1 MWKIKNIKLEIIF
14 ITLGN
19 IEVLRMAYVIQ
30 NILYLKKIPIA
41 FHNRSNYDYDFII
54 KQLAKE
60 LKKINC
66 LGENT

>member
-1 MWKIKNIKLEIIF
+1 
-14 ITLGN
+14 
-19 IEVLRMAYVIQ
+19 MAYVIQ